1 MPELRVDELATAA
14 GVTVDVV
21 RSYQSKG
28 LLPPPRHAGRVA
40 FYGARHLER
49 LRIIREMKERGF
61 SLRAIAA
68 TLAEEPSGAVGRSA
82 GGGGGGGGGRG
93 SSSGNDDERLT
104 FNAVAERARVPPS
117 LLRSLEASGLLR
129 PMRAGPDSFYTPA
142 DVRAVRTVLTLVGGG
157 VPLED
162 FMRVARTQIDAS
174 ATVAEGAVEL
184 FLRYVRQP
192 LLDSDLS
199 PAQEADRLVSA
210 LKAML
215 QAANGL
221 VSYNV
226 ERMMLNLVEERI
238 ESLGTGEERE
248 ALLREVA
255 GPKVA
260 VPPERRAPADV
271 GDEGGVAGVA
281 VPTEAAR

>member
-1 MPELRVDELATAA
+1 MPELRVDELAAAA

-40 FYGARHLER
+40 LYGPGHLER
-49 LRIIREMKERGF
+49 LRTIRQLKERGH
-61 SLRAIAA
+61 SLRAIGAM
-68 TLAEEPSGAVGRSA
+68 LAEQPA
-82 GGGGGGGGGRG
+82 GGGRAAAPGRDG
-93 SSSGNDDERLT
+93 TSGDDERLT
-104 FNAVAERARVPPS
+104 VNEVAERARVPPS

-129 PMRAGPDSFYTPA
+129 PLRAGDEAYYTAA
-142 DVRAVRTVLTLVGGG
+142 DVRAVRMVLTLVGGG

-162 FMRVARTQIDAS
+162 FMRVARTQIDAA

-192 LLDSDLS
+192 LL
-199 PAQEADRLVSA
+199 EADLAPETEAARLVSA

-221 VSYNV
+221 VSYSV

-238 ESLGTGEERE
+238 ESLGTGEERQ

-255 GPKVA
+255 GRP
-260 VPPERRAPADV
+260 RPAD
-271 GDEGGVAGVA
+271 AA
-281 VPTEAAR
+281 VEAAR

>member
-1 MPELRVDELATAA
+1 MPELRVDELAAAA

-40 FYGARHLER
+40 LYGARHLER
-49 LRIIREMKERGF
+49 LRTIRELKERGH

-68 TLAEEPSGAVGRSA
+68 MLSEQPAGAAARPAA
-82 GGGGGGGGGRG
+82 GGRDPAPAG
-93 SSSGNDDERLT
+93 DDERLSV
-104 FNAVAERARVPPS
+104 NEVAERARVPPS

-129 PMRAGPDSFYTPA
+129 PLRAGGDCYYTPA
-142 DVRAVRTVLTLVGGG
+142 DVRAVRMVLTLVGGG

-162 FMRVARTQIDAS
+162 FMRVARTQIDA
-174 ATVAEGAVEL
+174 AAAVAEGAVEL

-192 LLDSDLS
+192 LLDADL
-199 PAQEADRLVSA
+199 PPEKEAARLVSA

-221 VSYNV
+221 VSYSV
-226 ERMMLNLVEERI
+226 ERMMLNLVEVRI

-255 GPKVA
+255 GHRAGAGARVDPGEVPARA
-260 VPPERRAPADV
+260 VP
-271 GDEGGVAGVA
+271 
-281 VPTEAAR
+281 

>member
-1 MPELRVDELATAA
+1 MPELRVDELAAAA

-28 LLPPPRHAGRVA
+28 LLPAPRHSGRVA
-40 FYGARHLER
+40 LYGPRHLER
-49 LRIIREMKERGF
+49 LRTIRELMERGH
-61 SLRAIAA
+61 SLKAIAVM
-68 TLAEEPSGAVGRSA
+68 LSDPSGGRA
-82 GGGGGGGGGRG
+82 GPAGREVTAAA
-93 SSSGNDDERLT
+93 DDERLT
-104 FNAVAERARVPPS
+104 VNQVADRARVPPS

-129 PMRAGPDSFYTPA
+129 PLRAGGDCYYTPA
-142 DVRAVRTVLTLVGGG
+142 DVRAVRMVLTLVGGG

-162 FMRVARTQIDAS
+162 FMRVARTQIDA
-174 ATVAEGAVEL
+174 AAAVAEGAVEL

-192 LLDSDLS
+192 LLDADL
-199 PAQEADRLVSA
+199 PAEEEAARLVSA

-221 VSYNV
+221 VSYSV
-226 ERMMLNLVEERI
+226 ERMMLNLVEARI

-255 GPKVA
+255 GHRAGAGARVDPGEVPARA
-260 VPPERRAPADV
+260 VP
-271 GDEGGVAGVA
+271 
-281 VPTEAAR
+281 

>member
-1 MPELRVDELATAA
+1 MPELRVDEFAAAA

-40 FYGARHLER
+40 LYGTRHLER
-49 LRIIREMKERGF
+49 LRTIRELKERGH
-61 SLRAIAA
+61 SLKAIAA
-68 TLAEEPSGAVGRSA
+68 ML
-82 GGGGGGGGGRG
+82 
-93 SSSGNDDERLT
+93 SGNGVEGGLAAAGARAAADDDERLSV
-104 FNAVAERARVPPS
+104 NEVAERARVPPS

-129 PMRAGPDSFYTPA
+129 PLRAGVETYYTPA
-142 DVRAVRTVLTLVGGG
+142 DVRAVRMVLTLVGGG

-162 FMRVARTQIDAS
+162 FMRVARTQIDAA

-192 LLDSDLS
+192 LLDSDLT

-210 LKAML
+210 LKSML
-215 QAANGL
+215 AAANGL
-221 VSYNV
+221 VSYSV
-226 ERMMLNLVEERI
+226 ERMMLNLVEQRI

-248 ALLREVA
+248 ALRREVA
-255 GPKVA
+255 GQRGAGQTGPDA
-260 VPPERRAPADV
+260 GP
-271 GDEGGVAGVA
+271 GAGVGA
-281 VPTEAAR
+281 GAGLPARAAR

>member
-1 MPELRVDELATAA
+1 MPELRVDELAAAA

-28 LLPPPRHAGRVA
+28 LLPRPRHAGRVA
-40 FYGARHLER
+40 LYGARHLER
-49 LRIIREMKERGF
+49 LRTIRELKERGH
-61 SLRAIAA
+61 SLRAIASM
-68 TLAEEPSGAVGRSA
+68 LAEQPEGPGLRAPA
-82 GGGGGGGGGRG
+82 GGAGRGGGVAA
-93 SSSGNDDERLT
+93 SDDERLT
-104 FNAVAERARVPPS
+104 FNEVAERARVPPS

-129 PMRAGPDSFYTPA
+129 PLRAGRDSFYTPA
-142 DVRAVRTVLTLVGGG
+142 DVRAVRMVLTLVGGG

-162 FMRVARTQIDAS
+162 FMRVARTQIDAA

-226 ERMMLNLVEERI
+226 ERMMLNLVEQRI

-255 GPKVA
+255 GRRVA
-260 VPPERRAPADV
+260 AP
-271 GDEGGVAGVA
+271 
-281 VPTEAAR
+281 

>member
-1 MPELRVDELATAA
+1 MPELRVGELAAAA

-40 FYGARHLER
+40 LYGPGHLER
-49 LRIIREMKERGF
+49 LRTIRRLKERGH
-61 SLRAIAA
+61 SLRAIGAM
-68 TLAEEPSGAVGRSA
+68 LAEQPAEA
-82 GGGGGGGGGRG
+82 GGRAAVPGRAGAGG
-93 SSSGNDDERLT
+93 DDERLT
-104 FNAVAERARVPPS
+104 VNEVAERARVPPS

-129 PMRAGPDSFYTPA
+129 PLRAGDEAYYTAA
-142 DVRAVRTVLTLVGGG
+142 DVRAVRMVLTLVGGG

-162 FMRVARTQIDAS
+162 FMRVARTQIDAA

-192 LLDSDLS
+192 LL
-199 PAQEADRLVSA
+199 EADLPPETEAARLVSA

-221 VSYNV
+221 VSYSV

-238 ESLGTGEERE
+238 ESLGTGEERQ

-255 GPKVA
+255 GRP
-260 VPPERRAPADV
+260 RPAD
-271 GDEGGVAGVA
+271 AA
-281 VPTEAAR
+281 VEAAR

>member
-1 MPELRVDELATAA
+1 MAEYRVDALAEAA

-28 LLPPPRHAGRVA
+28 LVPPPRHRGRVA
-40 FYGARHLER
+40 LYGTRHLER
-49 LRIIREMKERGF
+49 LRTIRELKERGH
-61 SLRAIAA
+61 SLKVIAA
-68 TLAEEPSGAVGRSA
+68 MLAEEPA
-82 GGGGGGGGGRG
+82 GGRYREPAHAA
-93 SSSGNDDERLT
+93 DDERLT
-104 FNAVAERARVPPS
+104 LLEVADRARVPAS

-129 PMRAGPDSFYTPA
+129 PLRVGGDCYYTGA

-162 FMRVARTQIDAS
+162 FMRVARTQIDAA

-192 LLDSDLS
+192 LLEADL
-199 PAQEADRLVSA
+199 PPEQEAERLVSA
-210 LKAML
+210 LKLML

-221 VSYNV
+221 IAYNV
-226 ERMMLNLVEERI
+226 ERMMLNLVEEQI
-238 ESLGTGEERE
+238 ERRGTGAERQ

-255 GPKVA
+255 G
-260 VPPERRAPADV
+260 RRVDAGLRSPA
-271 GDEGGVAGVA
+271 
-281 VPTEAAR
+281 

>member
-1 MPELRVDELATAA
+1 MPELRVDELAAAA

-40 FYGARHLER
+40 LYGPGHLER
-49 LRIIREMKERGF
+49 LRTIRQLKERGH
-61 SLRAIAA
+61 SLRAIGAM
-68 TLAEEPSGAVGRSA
+68 LAEQPA
-82 GGGGGGGGGRG
+82 GGGASGRG
-93 SSSGNDDERLT
+93 AALDRDGASGDDQRLT
-104 FNAVAERARVPPS
+104 VNEVAERARVPPS

-129 PMRAGPDSFYTPA
+129 PLRAGDEAYYTAA
-142 DVRAVRTVLTLVGGG
+142 DVRAVRMVLTLVGGG

-162 FMRVARTQIDAS
+162 FMRVARTQIDAA

-192 LLDSDLS
+192 LLDADL
-199 PAQEADRLVSA
+199 PPETEAARLVSA

-221 VSYNV
+221 VSYSV

-238 ESLGTGEERE
+238 ESLGTGEERQ

-255 GPKVA
+255 GRP
-260 VPPERRAPADV
+260 RPADV
-271 GDEGGVAGVA
+271 A
-281 VPTEAAR
+281 VEAAR

>member
-1 MPELRVDELATAA
+1 MPELRVGELAAAA

-28 LLPPPRHAGRVA
+28 LIPPPRHAGRVA
-40 FYGARHLER
+40 LYGPGHLER
-49 LRIIREMKERGF
+49 LRTIRQLKERGH
-61 SLRAIAA
+61 SLRAIG
-68 TLAEEPSGAVGRSA
+68 TMLAEQPA
-82 GGGGGGGGGRG
+82 GGGPGARAAAPGREGPGG
-93 SSSGNDDERLT
+93 DERLT
-104 FNAVAERARVPPS
+104 VNEVADRARVPPS

-129 PMRAGPDSFYTPA
+129 PLRAGDEAYYTAA
-142 DVRAVRTVLTLVGGG
+142 DVRAVRMVLTLVGGG

-162 FMRVARTQIDAS
+162 FMRVARTQIDAA

-192 LLDSDLS
+192 LL
-199 PAQEADRLVSA
+199 EADLPPETEAARLVSA

-221 VSYNV
+221 VSYSV

-238 ESLGTGEERE
+238 ESLGTGEERQ

-255 GPKVA
+255 GRP
-260 VPPERRAPADV
+260 RPADV
-271 GDEGGVAGVA
+271 A
-281 VPTEAAR
+281 VEAAR